1 MEKISNNDMIF
12 NSEYDSSEDEK
23 NENNKTPKKDKK
35 SDMNSSD
42 SDITDENTKGN
53 KLEEEE
59 KLDDE
64 KINIIK
70 IEEEKISENQINNNI
85 TNENKTNENQT
96 NENKIIQNNSQRTN
110 SFVIEQELIDSINK
124 RENVTKENL
133 MLAEK
138 INFKNKM
145 DKLVETD
152 EFGFIK
158 KKEDEKETEEQMTLS
173 KKNLLTI
180 NARTEK
186 WRYMLEHFDVYKNRK
201 KKTLKNRTRKGIP
214 DSLRS
219 QIWQLFGEIDKY
231 IKKDEFEN
239 LEKLELDQETE
250 ITIIKDL
257 DRTFPSC
264 SLFTD
269 KYGGGQRKLFKVLSN
284 YSKFNKDIGYVQ
296 GMGYIV
302 ALFLIYMDEKSS
314 FYLLHSLIKNYELE
328 GIYLPGF
335 PELKKKFYV
344 LLNLEKKY
352 IPKIYEVF
360 KRDGIYPSLYASEWF
375 ICLFSKDLKPNVLVR
390 IFDTFLYEGYKVIYR
405 FALAFLKMKEKEFVN
420 GKPGI
425 IYTMDIMKT
434 IFNNIDVEY
443 LFKVAFNFHLSRKH
457 IAKFEQE
464 YEKNKND
471 ENNEFIKQV

>member
-1 MEKISNNDMIF
+1 
-12 NSEYDSSEDEK
+12 
-23 NENNKTPKKDKK
+23 
-35 SDMNSSD
+35 
-42 SDITDENTKGN
+42 
-53 KLEEEE
+53 
-59 KLDDE
+59 
-64 KINIIK
+64 
-70 IEEEKISENQINNNI
+70 
-85 TNENKTNENQT
+85 
-96 NENKIIQNNSQRTN
+96 
-110 SFVIEQELIDSINK
+110 
-124 RENVTKENL
+124 
-133 MLAEK
+133 
-138 INFKNKM
+138 
-145 DKLVETD
+145 
-152 EFGFIK
+152 
-158 KKEDEKETEEQMTLS
+158 
-173 KKNLLTI
+173 
-180 NARTEK
+180 
-186 WRYMLEHFDVYKNRK
+186 MLEHFDVYKNRK

>member
-12 NSEYDSSEDEK
+12 NSEYDSSEDER
-23 NENNKTPKKDKK
+23 NENKKISKKDKK
-35 SDMNSSD
+35 SDLNSSD

-53 KLEEEE
+53 KLDEEE

-64 KINIIK
+64 KINVIK

-239 LEKLELDQETE
+239 
-250 ITIIKDL
+250 
-257 DRTFPSC
+257 
-264 SLFTD
+264 
-269 KYGGGQRKLFKVLSN
+269 
-284 YSKFNKDIGYVQ
+284 
-296 GMGYIV
+296 
-302 ALFLIYMDEKSS
+302 
-314 FYLLHSLIKNYELE
+314 
-328 GIYLPGF
+328 
-335 PELKKKFYV
+335 
-344 LLNLEKKY
+344 
-352 IPKIYEVF
+352 
-360 KRDGIYPSLYASEWF
+360 
-375 ICLFSKDLKPNVLVR
+375 
-390 IFDTFLYEGYKVIYR
+390 
-405 FALAFLKMKEKEFVN
+405 
-420 GKPGI
+420 
-425 IYTMDIMKT
+425 
-434 IFNNIDVEY
+434 
-443 LFKVAFNFHLSRKH
+443 
-457 IAKFEQE
+457 
-464 YEKNKND
+464 
-471 ENNEFIKQV
+471 

>member
-12 NSEYDSSEDEK
+12 NSEYDSSEDER
-23 NENNKTPKKDKK
+23 NENKKISKKDKK
-35 SDMNSSD
+35 SDLDSSD

-53 KLEEEE
+53 KLGEEEI
-59 KLDDE
+59 LDDE
-64 KINIIK
+64 KVNIIK
-70 IEEEKISENQINNNI
+70 IEEEKTNENQINSNI

-96 NENKIIQNNSQRTN
+96 NENKIIENNSQRSN
-110 SFVIEQELIDSINK
+110 SFTIEQELIDSINR

-133 MLAEK
+133 IRAEK

-145 DKLVETD
+145 EKLVETD

-158 KKEDEKETEEQMTLS
+158 KRVDEKETEEQMSLS
-173 KKNLLTI
+173 KKNLLAI

-250 ITIIKDL
+250 TTIIKDL
-257 DRTFPSC
+257 DRTFPAC

-296 GMGYIV
+296 GMGYLV
-302 ALFLIYMDEKSS
+302 ALFLIYMDEKSA

-352 IPKIYEVF
+352 IPRIYEVF

-390 IFDTFLYEGYKVIYR
+390 ILDTFLFEGYKVIYR
-405 FALAFLKMKEKEFVN
+405 FALAFLKMKEKEFVS

-425 IYTMDIMKT
+425 IYTMDVMKT
-434 IFNNIDVEY
+434 IFNNIDVDY
-443 LFKVAFNFHLSRKH
+443 LFKVAFHFHLSRKH
-457 IAKFEQE
+457 ITKFEQE
-464 YEKNKND
+464 YEKNKSD
-471 ENNEFIKQV
+471 GNNEFIKQV